1 MLWLL
6 FVPERN
12 MWWFR
17 GVFAVST
24 HDRDV
29 STFERGLSTRVARA
43 FHGASGGCQRLVHAR
58 EANGRAVLARL
69 SPGDRYDKR
78 RPDTRQRLLLVT
90 SYGWERPARPIT
102 ADITVSG

>member
-6 FVPERN
+6 FMPERK
-12 MWWFR
+12 MWWFQ
-17 GVFAVST
+17 GNFAVST

-29 STFERGLSTRVARA
+29 STFERGLSTLSRRA
-43 FHGASGGCQRLVHAR
+43 VHGGSLGCQRLVHAH

-78 RPDTRQRLLLVT
+78 RPDPRQRFLLVT
-90 SYGWERPARPIT
+90 SYGWERAAQPVT

>member
-29 STFERGLSTRVARA
+29 STFGAWLSTRVARA

>member
-1 MLWLL
+1 
-6 FVPERN
+6 

-29 STFERGLSTRVARA
+29 STFGAWLSTRVARA

-58 EANGRAVLARL
+58 EANGRAVLASL
-69 SPGDRYDKR
+69 SPGI
-78 RPDTRQRLLLVT
+78 VMT
-90 SYGWERPARPIT
+90 SGGWIRGS
-102 ADITVSG
+102 VFSW

>member
-6 FVPERN
+6 FVPERK

-17 GVFAVST
+17 RVFAVST
-24 HDRDV
+24 HDRLV
-29 STFERGLSTRVARA
+29 STFERGLSTLSRRA
-43 FHGASGGCQRLVHAR
+43 VHGGSLGCQRLVHAH

-78 RPDTRQRLLLVT
+78 RPGPRQRFLLVT
-90 SYGWERPARPIT
+90 SYGWERAAQPVS

>member
-6 FVPERN
+6 FVPERK

-17 GVFAVST
+17 RVSAVST
-24 HDRDV
+24 HDRQV

-69 SPGDRYDKR
+69 SPGDRYDKQ
-78 RPDTRQRLLLVT
+78 RPDPRQRFLLVT
-90 SYGWERPARPIT
+90 SYGWERAAQPVT